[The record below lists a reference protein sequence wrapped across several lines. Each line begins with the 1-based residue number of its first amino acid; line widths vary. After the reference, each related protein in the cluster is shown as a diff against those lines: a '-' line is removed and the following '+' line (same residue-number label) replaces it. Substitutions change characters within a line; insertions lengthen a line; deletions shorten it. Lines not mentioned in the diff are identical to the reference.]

1 MTTPEYKTDLV
12 PLAHTIPGQLTTE
25 CPHCGAKI
33 LTMLGEFV
41 ATDPEDRRAAIL
53 CGLPRVCSCEAAK
66 RTAEEQ
72 NAQEEA
78 KEREK
83 QKSRDALR
91 LRERW
96 EAAGMPSAWYE
107 RGLKQ
112 WHQTDPSRVAA
123 YDAAV
128 CFGAQLLAGSYP
140 RSLYVVGDIGAG
152 KTFLS
157 SCLCADLL
165 RKGRRVL
172 WRNVSDVLRE
182 IRASYDNRQTS
193 EAEVI
198 ARFAK
203 PPVLVLDDLGKER
216 PTEWA
221 MEQLFSIINAR
232 YDANKP
238 LILTTNYGGDDLV
251 KRLTPRPDSTGYA
264 DDTTARAIV
273 DRLRGM
279 SKHVVLAGASRR
291 KS

>member
-1 MTTPEYKTDLV
+1 MTTTTEYRPPV
-12 PLAHTIPGQLTTE
+12 EARTIPGELVTT

-33 LTMLGEFV
+33 RTTLGQFV
-41 ATDPEDRRAAIL
+41 ATDPEDPRAAIL
-53 CGLPRVCSCEAAK
+53 CGLPDVCSCETAK

-72 NAQEEA
+72 NALKEA

-83 QKSRDALR
+83 SKTVEMLRFKS
-91 LRERW
+91 RW
-96 EAAGMPSAWYE
+96 EASGMPDAWLD
-107 RGLKQ
+107 RGLRR
-112 WHQTDPSRVAA
+112 WERSEPSQEAA

-128 CFGAQLLAGSYP
+128 TFGASILAGSWP

-152 KTFLS
+152 KTYLS

-165 RKGRRVL
+165 RKGRRIL

-182 IRASYDNRQTS
+182 IRASYDRRDVQET
-193 EAEVI
+193 EVI
-198 ARFAK
+198 ARFTK

-232 YDANKP
+232 YDAGKP
-238 LILTTNYGGDDLV
+238 LIVTTNYGGKDLV

-279 SKHVVLAGASRR
+279 SNLVVLAGASRR
-291 KS
+291 R

>member
-1 MTTPEYKTDLV
+1 MTHTQTMNTTTEPVMAD
-12 PLAHTIPGQLTTE
+12 TIPGQLVE
-25 CPHCGAKI
+25 KCPFCGANI
-33 LTMLGEFV
+33 LTMLGQFV
-41 ATDPEDRRAAIL
+41 ASDPEDPRAAIL
-53 CGLPRVCSCEAAK
+53 CGIPDACGCETAK
-66 RTAEEQ
+66 RTTEEQ
-72 NAQEEA
+72 NAAEEA

-83 QKSRDALR
+83 TKAHEMAR

-96 EAAGMPSAWYE
+96 EASGMPEAWLE

-112 WHQTDPSRVAA
+112 WHRSDPSREEA

-128 CFGAQLLAGSYP
+128 VFGASLLAGKFP
-140 RSLYVVGDIGAG
+140 RSLYIVGDIGAG

-182 IRASYDNRQTS
+182 IRACYDSRKTS

-198 ARFAK
+198 ARFTK

-221 MEQLFSIINAR
+221 MEQLFCIINAR
-232 YDANKP
+232 YDAGKP
-238 LILTTNYGGDDLV
+238 LIVTTNYGGQDLV
-251 KRLTPRPDSTGYA
+251 KRLTPRPDASGYA

-279 SKHVVLAGASRR
+279 AKHIVLAGTSRR
-291 KS
+291 

>member
-1 MTTPEYKTDLV
+1 MTQTNEYNTPVE
-12 PLAHTIPGQLTTE
+12 ARTIPGELVTT

-33 LTMLGEFV
+33 RTMLGQFV
-41 ATDPEDRRAAIL
+41 ATDPEDPRAAIL
-53 CGLPRVCSCEAAK
+53 CGLPDVCSCETAK

-72 NAQEEA
+72 NALKEA

-83 QKSRDALR
+83 SKTAELLRFKS
-91 LRERW
+91 RW
-96 EAAGMPSAWYE
+96 EASGMPDAWLD
-107 RGLKQ
+107 RGLRR
-112 WHQTDPSRVAA
+112 WERSEPSQEAA

-128 CFGAQLLAGSYP
+128 VFGSSLLAGSWP

-165 RKGRRVL
+165 RKGRRIL

-182 IRASYDNRQTS
+182 IRASYDRRDVQET
-193 EAEVI
+193 EVI
-198 ARFAK
+198 ARFTK

-232 YDANKP
+232 YDAGKP
-238 LILTTNYGGDDLV
+238 LIVTTNYGGEDLV

-279 SKHVVLAGASRR
+279 SKLVVLAGASRR
-291 KS
+291 R

>member
-1 MTTPEYKTDLV
+1 MTTATDNPMPPGELV
-12 PLAHTIPGQLTTE
+12 AKCPFCGKLFLTPLG
-25 CPHCGAKI
+25 
-33 LTMLGEFV
+33 MFV
-41 ATDPEDRRAAIL
+41 TSDPEDPRAAKI
-53 CGLPRVCSCEAAK
+53 CHLPDVCDCDAAK
-66 RTAEEQ
+66 YTTQQQ

-78 KEREK
+78 NKREK
-83 QKSRDALR
+83 QKKEEISRWRA
-91 LRERW
+91 RW
-96 EAAGMPSAWYE
+96 EASGMPEAWLD
-107 RGLKQ
+107 RGLKRFLRADAAQ
-112 WHQTDPSRVAA
+112 EAA

-128 CFGAQLLAGSYP
+128 VFGSTLLAGATP
-140 RSLYVVGDIGAG
+140 QSLYVVGDIGAG

-165 RKGRRVL
+165 RKGRRIV

-182 IRASYDNRQTS
+182 IRACYNSS
-193 EAEVI
+193 KAEKEDAVI
-198 ARFAK
+198 ARFTK

-238 LILTTNYGGDDLV
+238 LIVTTNYGGAELV
-251 KRLTPRPDSTGYA
+251 KRLTPRPDASGYA

-279 SKHVVLAGASRR
+279 SKLVMLEGASRR
-291 KS
+291 G